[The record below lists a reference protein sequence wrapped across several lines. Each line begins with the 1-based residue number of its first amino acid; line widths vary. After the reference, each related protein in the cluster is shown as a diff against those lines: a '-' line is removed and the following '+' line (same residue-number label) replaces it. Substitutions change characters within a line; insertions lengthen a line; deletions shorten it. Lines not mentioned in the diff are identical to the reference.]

1 MNDSNLKVY
10 SLLLMILIKFVSV
23 FTCSVAFKKGIYLN
37 GSTMSGIYTSS
48 FRQQDMQILLKL
60 KLVRQIFDSYIICTI
75 EKDFVIIDQHAAH
88 ERIQFEKLREAN
100 SNKNVL
106 KAQYLIQ
113 PISISIRTSKE
124 FDFLNKNMEKIQKF
138 GFKSEFG
145 PANTFIV
152 RAVPTFSY
160 RRVYP
165 SFIKKLK
172 DILLTIE
179 NPHIIESR
187 ILELIAC
194 HSAIKANRKLS
205 IKMMR
210 HLIKQ
215 LSAVKNPWK
224 CPHGRPIIKELY
236 FSPDSPLDSQLKHEL
251 DKQFKRI

>member
-1 MNDSNLKVY
+1 
-10 SLLLMILIKFVSV
+10 
-23 FTCSVAFKKGIYLN
+23 
-37 GSTMSGIYTSS
+37 MSGIYTSS
-48 FRQQDMQILLKL
+48 FRQQDMQILQKL
-60 KLVRQIFDSYIICTI
+60 KPIRQLFDSYIICTI
-75 EKDFVIIDQHAAH
+75 ENNYVIIDQHAAH

-100 SNKNVL
+100 SNKDIL
-106 KAQYLIQ
+106 KSQYLIQ
-113 PISISIRTSKE
+113 PMSFPIKSSKE
-124 FDFLNKNMEKIQKF
+124 FDILSKNIQNIQKF

-145 PANTFIV
+145 PENTFVV

-172 DILLTIE
+172 DILLNIE

-187 ILELIAC
+187 IFELIAC
-194 HSAIKANRKLS
+194 HSAIKANRKLT

-236 FSPDSPLDSQLKHEL
+236 LSSDSPLNSQVKHEL
-251 DKQFKRI
+251 DKQFKRT